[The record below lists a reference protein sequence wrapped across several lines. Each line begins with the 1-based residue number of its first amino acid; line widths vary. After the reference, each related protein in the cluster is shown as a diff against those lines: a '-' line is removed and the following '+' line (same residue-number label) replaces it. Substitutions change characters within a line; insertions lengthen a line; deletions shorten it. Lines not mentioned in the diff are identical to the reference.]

1 MKNYNFVKKYNRQ
14 INIFLALYCVL
25 CLIFLLLFYGFFITP
40 KAYNDNTSVEIHLNF
55 SGQNQEGVS
64 ISGQATKTLDTGNGR
79 SIFLFD
85 NNLNFGTP
93 PYQTF
98 LDGFAFLSTETFNI
112 TTNSANYNPDWIGP
126 YIDENGTANNY
137 LYNYLISFSG
147 YNSNWNSTYF
157 YNTTVLTYGDGTKTT
172 INRGPSVVGEIEYVT
187 SVEDAIKYLNGDDS
201 VAQKGDPFNPP
212 VTQDNSLPVPQQV
225 SVSEPPTLNWK
236 ALGQNSIPTI
246 QASWVNP
253 SNFGEDDLSN
263 LEVQVKYQPTFKAY
277 SAILGIPKGKFTTS
291 TSDILTI
298 NINNPNNG
306 QFIDH
311 YITYMDIPASIVLD
325 NNGFNKTFSSYE
337 DESVLSLVN
346 DTLSSNGLDSWG
358 ANLPNHTNI
367 EFIKGTKFSIRY
379 KLGNRVSYW
388 VDVNYSGN
396 NVTSNDTSFSD
407 NDNNAV
413 DSEDVNYQYAANSK
427 NPDDDSITIFNFFD
441 KLSDSLNDLF
451 NTSENYFANA
461 KAGTGQFYNFFKE
474 FWDLFPAFFALFLL
488 GLLIAI
494 ILRIFGR

>member
-157 YNTTVLTYGDGTKTT
+157 YNTTVLTYGDGSKTT

-201 VAQKGDPFNPP
+201 VAQVGNPLDTILP
-212 VTQDNSLPVPQQV
+212 EDDSLPVPQSLTCELNNNNGSYPRFIGGSWSNPNNLLASYDASDVEIEIQYKPKLQFYKKVFDLKLSIAQSDKWLDVCKMPISQV
-225 SVSEPPTLNWK
+225 ENWVSYLN
-236 ALGQNSIPTI
+236 
-246 QASWVNP
+246 
-253 SNFGEDDLSN
+253 LSEN
-263 LEVQVKYQPTFKAY
+263 NQ
-277 SAILGIPKGKFTTS
+277 S
-291 TSDILTI
+291 TSDKVFRKNGKSDIEYIATAN
-298 NINNPNNG
+298 NIVN
-306 QFIDH
+306 
-311 YITYMDIPASIVLD
+311 
-325 NNGFNKTFSSYE
+325 FSSHV
-337 DESVLSLVN
+337 ESLNGTSWRCRYIVGGNTSL
-346 DTLSSNGLDSWG
+346 
-358 ANLPNHTNI
+358 
-367 EFIKGTKFSIRY
+367 
-379 KLGNRVSYW
+379 W
-388 VDVNYSGN
+388 VVYG
-396 NVTSNDTSFSD
+396 V
-407 NDNNAV
+407 
-413 DSEDVNYQYAANSK
+413 
-427 NPDDDSITIFNFFD
+427 
-441 KLSDSLNDLF
+441 DSLNRFGRPINKGDNITF
-451 NTSENYFANA
+451 ENASGDSVSASDVDYNNSDMTEPTEQNTFLGRLKYNLDGLSESLNSFFTPSDN
-461 KAGTGQFYNFFKE
+461 GNGFYKFFSNVFREFPE
-474 FWDLFPAFFALFLL
+474 FWILFTL
-488 GLLIAI
+488 GLVIAI
-494 ILRIFGR
+494 LLRILGR